1 MYLLDSGEAILI
13 TKLRSHMFRVR
24 KILAIKPICGFLAQQ
39 LITSINSNSLNPVEA
54 WNQFFSGLFHAIS
67 LKLSTPMTDEEEFL

>member
-24 KILAIKPICGFLAQQ
+24 KILAIKPICGFFAQQ
-39 LITSINSNSLNPVEA
+39 LIFPN
-54 WNQFFSGLFHAIS
+54 
-67 LKLSTPMTDEEEFL
+67 